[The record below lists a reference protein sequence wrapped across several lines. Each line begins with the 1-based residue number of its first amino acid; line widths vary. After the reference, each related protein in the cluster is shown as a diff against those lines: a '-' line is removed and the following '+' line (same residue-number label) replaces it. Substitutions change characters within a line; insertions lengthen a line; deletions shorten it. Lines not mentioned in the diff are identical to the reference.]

1 MNENSDLYHP
11 AVHYYDSDYP
21 SSEFSVYPENFDE
34 ITKYQ
39 GLAFDVARY
48 KEIASETNGRIL
60 ELCCGTGR
68 VAIPL
73 AREGFEVMAVDIS
86 EGMLAQFASNLER
99 EEPSVSDRIKTVQ
112 QDIVQLA
119 LEERNFSIAI
129 IAFNSLLLVLD
140 FQNQCRALR
149 AVAKHMLKEG
159 LLILDIVN
167 PLNLKLQGD
176 PIPKP
181 FFTRKNP
188 HNGNTYTRFAMLDP
202 FDENHKQRLHGYYDE
217 VDGDGG
223 VKRQYYSMHWRPIFR
238 FEIELMLKQAGFEI
252 ISIEGGHLKE
262 AYAAL
267 SPRMFIQARKT

>member
-1 MNENSDLYHP
+1 MNSNLDSYHP

-39 GLAFDVARY
+39 GLAFDVGRY
-48 KEIASETNGRIL
+48 KEIAHERNGRIL

-73 AREGFEVMAVDIS
+73 AREGFEIVAVDIS
-86 EGMLAQFASNLER
+86 EAMLSQFASNLER
-99 EEPSVSDRIKTVQ
+99 EGPGISNRIRRVQ
-112 QDIVQLA
+112 QDIVSLR
-119 LEERNFSIAI
+119 LEERNFDVAI

-140 FQNQCRALR
+140 FQSQCQALR
-149 AVAKHMLKEG
+149 AVAEHLREGG

-167 PLNLKLQGD
+167 PLNLKLHGD
-176 PIPKP
+176 EIPKP

-188 HNGNTYTRFAMLDP
+188 HNGNTYTRFAMMEP
-202 FDENHKQRLHGYYDE
+202 FDEAHRQRLHGWYDE
-217 VDGDGG
+217 VDSGG
-223 VKRQYYSMHWRPIFR
+223 AVKRQYYSMYWRPIFR

-252 ISIEGGHLKE
+252 VSIEGGHRKE
-262 AYAAL
+262 VYTAQ
-267 SPRMFIQARKT
+267 SPRMFIQAHKI